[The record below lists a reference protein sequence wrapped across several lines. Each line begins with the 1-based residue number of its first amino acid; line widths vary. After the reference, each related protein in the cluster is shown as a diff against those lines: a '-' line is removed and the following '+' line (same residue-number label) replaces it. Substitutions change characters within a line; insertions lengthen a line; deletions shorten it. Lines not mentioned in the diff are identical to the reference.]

1 MVNKIGIDI
10 GGTFTDFVIFDQNQ
24 KKLSVAKTSTTPD
37 NFWTGIKNGINSH
50 NIKLGE
56 TQIIAHGTTIGLNTL
71 LQKAGSKIGLLTTKG
86 FKDSY
91 EIGRGAR
98 PDAYNL
104 FYKPSEPL
112 IKRQFRLEVH
122 ERTNA
127 FGKIIED
134 LNKNDIK
141 KAIKI
146 YKKNKISNIAVCF
159 IHSYINP
166 KNELLAEKIIKEI
179 DPDIKVS
186 LSSKL
191 VREFREFERTST
203 TAINAYIQDAVRNYI
218 EELNLGFKRKKYN
231 KSFFINQSAGGL
243 LSAQTAKLKPV
254 LSLMSG
260 PSGGVISTSY
270 FGKLENIK
278 NLIAFDMGGTSTDVC
293 AIIDN
298 KPKLTADS
306 ILEGYPVMVPTLDV
320 HSIGAGGGSIAFL
333 DSVGSFNVGPLS
345 AGASPGPVCY
355 SKGGTNPTVTDA
367 NCILGRVAP
376 SQYLPSNLKLN
387 TKLAK
392 KIIQEKIAKPL
403 KLNNF
408 KAAAG
413 IIEICNL
420 KMSNAVRSITIE
432 KGLDPSEFTLCAY
445 GGAGPMHACWIAKQ
459 LGIPKVVIPIAPG
472 QFSAL
477 GILLGQ
483 VRHDLVRTISVN
495 ESYNA
500 IEKIFY
506 SMKIEAENL
515 IKKEKAKINKLSFE
529 YSVDARYKGQE
540 FTINISLKDYKFT
553 TKNINDFINKF
564 HKTYEQNYSH
574 SSTQERIEIINLRI
588 VAIGNLSK
596 ISIPKIK
603 KGKIKP
609 KKNAIIMKTK
619 MYLENKFVNCEV
631 WDRSKLLAG
640 NQIKGPTMIVDYG
653 STTIVPNNCLCKVSK
668 YGQIIISIDKNK

>member
-1 MVNKIGIDI
+1 M
-10 GGTFTDFVIFDQNQ
+10 
-24 KKLSVAKTSTTPD
+24 
-37 NFWTGIKNGINSH
+37 
-50 NIKLGE
+50 
-56 TQIIAHGTTIGLNTL
+56 
-71 LQKAGSKIGLLTTKG
+71 
-86 FKDSY
+86 
-91 EIGRGAR
+91 
-98 PDAYNL
+98 
-104 FYKPSEPL
+104 
-112 IKRQFRLEVH
+112 
-122 ERTNA
+122 
-127 FGKIIED
+127 
-134 LNKNDIK
+134 
-141 KAIKI
+141 
-146 YKKNKISNIAVCF
+146 
-159 IHSYINP
+159 
-166 KNELLAEKIIKEI
+166 
-179 DPDIKVS
+179 
-186 LSSKL
+186 
-191 VREFREFERTST
+191 
-203 TAINAYIQDAVRNYI
+203 
-218 EELNLGFKRKKYN
+218 
-231 KSFFINQSAGGL
+231 
-243 LSAQTAKLKPV
+243 
-254 LSLMSG
+254 
-260 PSGGVISTSY
+260 
-270 FGKLENIK
+270 
-278 NLIAFDMGGTSTDVC
+278 
-293 AIIDN
+293 
-298 KPKLTADS
+298 
-306 ILEGYPVMVPTLDV
+306 
-320 HSIGAGGGSIAFL
+320 
-333 DSVGSFNVGPLS
+333 
-345 AGASPGPVCY
+345 
-355 SKGGTNPTVTDA
+355 
-367 NCILGRVAP
+367 GRVAP